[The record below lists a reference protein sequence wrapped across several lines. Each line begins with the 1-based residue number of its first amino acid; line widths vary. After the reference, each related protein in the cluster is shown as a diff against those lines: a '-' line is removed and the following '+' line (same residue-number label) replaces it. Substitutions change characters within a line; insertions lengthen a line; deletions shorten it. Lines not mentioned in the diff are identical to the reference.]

1 MHRRWEYG
9 DRPDVFYKLRQ
20 VALSQRQ
27 RREHLICASSQ
38 PKILNRRGRGERPQ
52 SAQRVFAC
60 GQQAGMLPTMSATQ
74 VRRPIITIA
83 GPGSLGNALAISL
96 HAAGYR
102 ISEILSRAG
111 KASRRRARALARK
124 VGACAAVIGKEPCNA
139 DVLWLCV
146 PDREIR
152 NCAEFLARSGGWS
165 KRAVLHSSGALTSDE
180 LAALRSRGASVAS
193 VHPLMTFVP
202 GEIPSLA
209 GVPFAIEGD
218 WTATRVARRIARH
231 LGGEPFQISK
241 ADKTAYHAWGAFTS
255 PLLTALLVTAEQV
268 AAAARIPR
276 RRARK
281 MMLPIL
287 RQTLANYASFGGP
300 NGFSGPIVRGDI
312 DTVKRHL
319 RALESTPVARKVYA
333 ALAQG
338 AIEYLPTKNKTGLR
352 HVIERALR
360 R

>member
-1 MHRRWEYG
+1 
-9 DRPDVFYKLRQ
+9 
-20 VALSQRQ
+20 
-27 RREHLICASSQ
+27 
-38 PKILNRRGRGERPQ
+38 
-52 SAQRVFAC
+52 
-60 GQQAGMLPTMSATQ
+60 MLPTMSATQ
-74 VRRPIITIA
+74 VLRPIITIA

-102 ISEILSRAG
+102 ISEILSRPG
-111 KASRRRARALARK
+111 KSSRLRARALARK
-124 VGACAAVIGKEPCNA
+124 VGARAAVIGKEPCNA
-139 DVLWLCV
+139 DGLWLCV

-165 KRAVLHSSGALTSDE
+165 KRVVLHSSGVLTSDE

-255 PLLTALLVTAEQV
+255 PLLTALLVTAEEV
-268 AAAARIPR
+268 AAAARIPGNP
-276 RRARK
+276 ARS

-287 RQTLANYASFGGP
+287 RQTLSNYAKNGAAK
-300 NGFSGPIVRGDI
+300 GFSGPFIRGDAA
-312 DTVKRHL
+312 TVAKHL
-319 RALESTPVARKVYA
+319 QVLRRMPLARDVYL
-333 ALAQG
+333 ALARSAVRRLAVKHKAQ
-338 AIEYLPTKNKTGLR
+338 LLKTLT
-352 HVIERALR
+352 
-360 R
+360 

>member
-1 MHRRWEYG
+1 
-9 DRPDVFYKLRQ
+9 
-20 VALSQRQ
+20 
-27 RREHLICASSQ
+27 
-38 PKILNRRGRGERPQ
+38 
-52 SAQRVFAC
+52 
-60 GQQAGMLPTMSATQ
+60 MLPTMSATQ
-74 VRRPIITIA
+74 VRRPIMTIA

-111 KASRRRARALARK
+111 KGSRRRARVLARK

-281 MMLPIL
+281 RPLTRSRL
-287 RQTLANYASFGGP
+287 RIPRRVPTRPPAATPTARRRTRPSRACSSRWAWIPNRTASEP
-300 NGFSGPIVRGDI
+300 ECRRSGTWTCSVRP
-312 DTVKRHL
+312 R
-319 RALESTPVARKVYA
+319 SSS
-333 ALAQG
+333 
-338 AIEYLPTKNKTGLR
+338 AITSSPSGIT
-352 HVIERALR
+352 R